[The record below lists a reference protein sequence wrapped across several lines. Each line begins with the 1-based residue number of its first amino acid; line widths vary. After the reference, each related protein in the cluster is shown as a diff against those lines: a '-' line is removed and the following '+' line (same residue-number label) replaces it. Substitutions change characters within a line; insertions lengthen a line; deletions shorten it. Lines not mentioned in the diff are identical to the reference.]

1 MRKFAMMWVFI
12 ALLGKAVQAMAW
24 IVFDPTNWAQN
35 IITATQSVHAE
46 TQRALQYA
54 VQLQQLQAQMRNL
67 AQLPNAGVLIRDFTP
82 DVNNA
87 NTYVSTLRAL
97 YGDLTGLSTT
107 VQQQFR
113 EQAASNLPWDQY
125 VQREVLFAQRQQN
138 TAQFGFGAVQG
149 AMQRVNDDYAQM
161 RDAQSRIS
169 TADGAQAQM
178 QLMNQQLNQLVSM
191 NRDILTGISAMVQN
205 MSEKSAADAAK
216 QQSNLGTMTEE
227 QIQRAK
233 DAAAAQRRQELES
246 MGNVREGI
254 YERRGRLW

>member
-1 MRKFAMMWVFI
+1 
-12 ALLGKAVQAMAW
+12 
-24 IVFDPTNWAQN
+24 
-35 IITATQSVHAE
+35 
-46 TQRALQYA
+46 
-54 VQLQQLQAQMRNL
+54 
-67 AQLPNAGVLIRDFTP
+67 
-82 DVNNA
+82 
-87 NTYVSTLRAL
+87 
-97 YGDLTGLSTT
+97 
-107 VQQQFR
+107 
-113 EQAASNLPWDQY
+113 
-125 VQREVLFAQRQQN
+125 
-138 TAQFGFGAVQG
+138 
-149 AMQRVNDDYAQM
+149 MQRVNDDYAQM